1 MYDVLVN
8 LIPKKEY
15 NYIMTKSVLNKNI
28 EEKSISS
35 SVADELIKYKT
46 LLDNNIIT
54 QEEFDKKKK
63 ELL

>member
-1 MYDVLVN
+1 
-8 LIPKKEY
+8 
-15 NYIMTKSVLNKNI
+15 MTKSVLNKNI